1 MTRPTNGRRFLA
13 VVLLLV
19 LAGLMGCADG
29 KVWWNDPKKRE
40 WSLIELQKA
49 YTDYVRF
56 GAFDKASRFVDPDM
70 VEEYVK
76 SFPDPELLRFT
87 DYEVTPVVFED
98 TEQRERA
105 TSTVT
110 YQAYRTDTLV
120 ITTIVEEQEWY
131 RVDVWNTWMVRPK
144 FTGLQNLARNG
155 GAR

>member
-1 MTRPTNGRRFLA
+1 MTMHTLGTRALA
-13 VVLLLV
+13 ALLL
-19 LAGLMGCADG
+19 LSFMGALGCADG

-56 GAFDKASRFVDPDM
+56 GAFDKASQFVDPAM
-70 VEEYVK
+70 VEDYVK

-98 TEQRERA
+98 PEQRERA

-131 RVDVWNTWMVRPK
+131 RVDQWNTWMVRPR
-144 FTGLQNLARNG
+144 FQGLQSLARNG
-155 GAR
+155 GTR